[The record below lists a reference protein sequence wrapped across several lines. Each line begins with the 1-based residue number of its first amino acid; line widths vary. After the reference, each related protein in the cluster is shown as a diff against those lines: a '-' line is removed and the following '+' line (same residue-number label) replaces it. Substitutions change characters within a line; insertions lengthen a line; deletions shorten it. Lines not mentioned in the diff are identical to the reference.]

1 MILHIKNGAA
11 FHTLI
16 ADRNIC
22 HLDVKVRYSFCEWRM
37 FADSEGK
44 QIFLIA

>member
-11 FHTLI
+11 FHMLI
-16 ADRNIC
+16 ANRNIC
-22 HLDVKVRYSFCEWRM
+22 HLGMKIRYLFCVWGV

-44 QIFLIA
+44 QICLID